1 MNYWMMFWTGALV
14 IAGCSF
20 AVITAIVSVFGYRDL
35 MQMFRRL
42 TAQGGKEKENE

>member
-1 MNYWMMFWTGALV
+1 MNFWMIFWTGALV

-20 AVITAIVSVFGYRDL
+20 AVITAIVSVRGYRDL

-42 TAQGGKEKENE
+42 AALRGEENE

>member
-14 IAGCSF
+14 IAACSF
-20 AVITAIVSVFGYRDL
+20 AVITAIVSARGYRDL

-42 TAQGGKEKENE
+42 TAQAGKEKKNE

>member
-1 MNYWMMFWTGALV
+1 MNFWKIFWTGALV

-20 AVITAIVSVFGYRDL
+20 AVITAIVSVRGYRDL

-42 TAQGGKEKENE
+42 TALRGKEND